1 MMSLTE
7 TEELL
12 LFHPIQSA
20 GPIPTICDPD
30 GVYPYES
37 FVETAERPSLIK
49 VKMVIME
56 NKSLKVKICPD
67 LGGKVFSLYDKTNEK
82 EILYDSGSV
91 KPVRILPRMA
101 FLSGGIEVSFPISH
115 TPVQIE
121 SVQYKAEIINNR
133 IYLWCGETEIR
144 YGMQWTLEF
153 SLGELDHFL
162 TQRTSFYNPTSKS
175 HAWMSWSNAAL
186 PVRKDTEL
194 YFPDGD
200 VLYHGH
206 EIKTIRW
213 NSEES
218 TPLNK
223 LDHMSGFFWENA
235 AVNAF
240 GVFTP
245 SLGTGLYHISDKKE
259 VPGIKLWTY
268 GIGRDEKWAYNTSL
282 KKESYVEI
290 QAGPIKDQS
299 IKEELAP
306 GEEKVYCEFWIPVS
320 EACKINEMTMPTAN
334 LIPQDE
340 IPWFNWTRR
349 EKVLPW
355 IELLQAFENE
365 NPNEIPV
372 PPEPNHHSWPPSGMF
387 ALEHALIWAMKD
399 ADTEQR
405 DLWSFYLGVWYAG
418 NERYDEGLRILS
430 TVRNDF
436 ARVVEARI
444 YLRNKELPLECIK
457 ALSKIKIPSLALH
470 PQIVNERDLALASM
484 GEEHLDERKYWLEQL
499 NALNDGEII
508 ERRCQLLFDQKR
520 YDEAKKL
527 LESTTFSLV
536 HQRYSRTNLWNLINE
551 KLGAGTSEPLPDTLG
566 EDQLAKFGQY
576 RVFDVPE

>member
-1 MMSLTE
+1 MMNLTE

-20 GPIPTICDPD
+20 GPIPTISDPD

-37 FVETAERPSLIK
+37 FVETSERPSLIK
-49 VKMVIME
+49 VKMVTME
-56 NKSLKVKICPD
+56 NSSLKVKICPD
-67 LGGKVFSLYDKTNEK
+67 LGGKVFSLFDKTSDK

-121 SVQYKAEIINNR
+121 SVQFKAEIINNR
-133 IYLWCGETEIR
+133 IYFWCGEKEVR
-144 YGMQWTLEF
+144 YGMQWTIEF
-153 SLGELDHFL
+153 SLGEFDHFL
-162 TQRTSFYNPTSKS
+162 TQRSSFYNPTSKS

-186 PVRKDTEL
+186 PVRNDTEL

-206 EIKTIRW
+206 EMKTIRW

-218 TPLNK
+218 TRLRNF
-223 LDHMSGFFWENA
+223 DHMAGFFWESA
-235 AVNAF
+235 ATNAF

-245 SLGTGLYHISDKKE
+245 SLGTGLYHISNKKE

-268 GIGRDEKWAYNTSL
+268 GIGKDEKWAYNTSL

-306 GEEKVYCEFWIPVS
+306 GEEKVYCEYWFPVS
-320 EACKINEMTMPTAN
+320 KACKINEMTIPTVH
-334 LIPQDE
+334 LISQEE
-340 IPWFNWTRR
+340 IPRFNWTRR
-349 EKVLPW
+349 AKVIPW
-355 IELLQAFENE
+355 VELLHAFDKET
-365 NPNEIPV
+365 PNELPV
-372 PPEPNHHSWPPSGMF
+372 PPEPNDNSWPPTGMF
-387 ALEHALIWAMKD
+387 ELEHALIWAMKHSD
-399 ADTEQR
+399 AYKS
-405 DLWSFYLGVWYAG
+405 DLWNFYLGVWYAG

-430 TVRNDF
+430 DVGNDF
-436 ARVVEARI
+436 ARIVEARI
-444 YLRNKELPLECIK
+444 YLRNKKLPLECIK

-470 PQIVNERDLALASM
+470 PQVIIERDLALELM
-484 GEEHLDERKYWLEQL
+484 GEEQLDERNYWLEQL
-499 NALNDGEII
+499 NALNDEELI

-520 YDEAKKL
+520 YIEAKEL

-551 KLGAGTSEPLPDTLG
+551 KLGGGMSDPLPATLG

-576 RVFDVPE
+576 RIFDDQE